1 MESSTP
7 ETLLTIRDLH
17 KKFCKDIRYNL
28 MHGTRDMMEQAFGLE
43 SDYMVLRKKEFW
55 SLSGIEL
62 DVREGDILAVIGA
75 NGSGKTTLMRLIS
88 GIYPIQQGDMHFQ
101 KDTRVTPI
109 FALRSGMHPLFTG
122 RENINIKGAMYGMTR
137 KQIDEKMDF
146 IVEFSDLGDFLDM
159 PLGNYSSGMKAR
171 LAYTVAIAT
180 DPNIFIIDEALAV
193 GDSMFKA
200 KCFDHLHEFV
210 KQPRRAVIF
219 VSNHIHK
226 VLRLANR
233 VAILDKGKKIF
244 ESSDIPAS
252 VDYYMNNCLGRLDEK
267 SRKHML
273 DRVKYYEL

>member
-1 MESSTP
+1 METTTQK
-7 ETLLTIRDLH
+7 TLLTIRNLH

-28 MHGTRDMMEQAFGLE
+28 MHGTRDMFEQAIGWE
-43 SDYMVLRKKEFW
+43 SDYMTLRKKEFW
-55 SLSGIEL
+55 SLSGINL
-62 DVREGDILAVIGA
+62 DIREGDILAVIGA

-88 GIYPIQQGDMHFQ
+88 GIYPIQQGEMQFSPH
-101 KDTRVTPI
+101 TRVTPI

-122 RENINIKGAMYGMTR
+122 RENIHIKGAMYGMT
-137 KQIDEKMDF
+137 KEQIEEKMDF
-146 IVEFSDLGDFLDM
+146 IIDFSDLGDFLDM

-193 GDSMFKA
+193 GDSLFKA
-200 KCFDHLHEFV
+200 KCFDHLQEFV
-210 KQPRRAVIF
+210 KQPGRAVIF

-233 VAILDKGKKIF
+233 VVILDKGKKIF
-244 ESSDIPAS
+244 ESSDIPES
-252 VDYYMNNCLGRLDEK
+252 VDYYMNNCLGRLDEQ

-273 DRVKYYEL
+273 DRVKFYEL

>member
-1 MESSTP
+1 MEPTSP
-7 ETLLTIRDLH
+7 ETLLSIRDLH

-28 MHGTRDMMEQAFGLE
+28 MYGTRDMVEQAFGLE
-43 SDYMVLRKKEFW
+43 TDYMTLRKKEFW

-62 DVREGDILAVIGA
+62 DLREGDILAVIGA

-88 GIYPIQQGDMHFQ
+88 GIYPIQQGDMAFSPQ
-101 KDTRVTPI
+101 TRVTPI

-122 RENINIKGAMYGMTR
+122 RENINIKAAMYGMNE
-137 KQIDEKMDF
+137 KQIEEKMDF
-146 IVEFSDLGDFLDM
+146 IVGFSDLGDFLDM

-200 KCFDHLHEFV
+200 KCFDHLQEFV